1 MSVIENTL
9 NELIDILDVPLVQL
23 RDEIMA
29 PMGFQLGT
37 IFLDDGDLYIVYRKP
52 SGPDVNEVW
61 IGIMAPT
68 SPMAP
73 EDDFHVIVSHNI
85 ETHIDHIKEILR
97 PTFRRFH
104 IRFLAAAVRWRAGP
118 ARPPAPA
125 EHQEGGGY
133 VVNPAT
139 GRVVKAN
146 GRIGRKL
153 RR

>member
-104 IRFLAAAVRWRAGP
+104 IRFLAA
-118 ARPPAPA
+118 